1 MLTRDYTYRCLANL
15 YETSS
20 ICLKVG
26 VTVAQFKFTKPKT
39 SKHEG
44 LTSADQ
50 DDKQLNS
57 LSSSLRLV
65 GGSSFSKQAALD
77 QIEVK
82 QLTLATITSMEETRK
97 ILSKWRRQGTRLK
110 DIYLQGIAQ
119 SAKHIGEL
127 WCSDELNFVNVTIAF
142 SRLQRAMH
150 EFSEEFL
157 TEAKAESNGL
167 SLLVMTEP
175 GSHHGLG
182 AFMLSEF
189 FRQAGWQVTLAVP
202 QDIEDFKRIFISDW
216 FDAVVVSMS
225 TDRHIDAVSKATL
238 ELHKSTV
245 NPNLNI
251 YVGGPMA
258 FISPQEMNWEG
269 TVLLITDA
277 EQAVEIV
284 TKNSLA
290 SAQPSNK
297 GARLIKYSE
306 SFDQFS
312 HVSRN

>member
-1 MLTRDYTYRCLANL
+1 MLTRDYTYRGLTNL
-15 YETSS
+15 YDTSS
-20 ICLKVG
+20 IYLKVG
-26 VTVAQFKFTKPKT
+26 VVAAQFKFMNSKT
-39 SKHEG
+39 SKDEA
-44 LTSADQ
+44 LASANQ
-50 DDKQLNS
+50 DDKLLNS

-65 GGSSFSKQAALD
+65 GGSTFSKQAALD

-119 SAKHIGEL
+119 SAKHIGVL
-127 WCSDELNFVNVTIAF
+127 WSSDALDFVNVTIAF

-157 TEAKAESNGL
+157 SEGGGESNGL

-182 AFMLSEF
+182 VFMLSEF
-189 FRQAGWQVTLAVP
+189 FRQAGWQVTLAAP
-202 QDIEDFKRIFISDW
+202 QDIDDFKRIFLSDW
-216 FDAVVVSMS
+216 FDAVVLSIS
-225 TDRHIDAVSKATL
+225 TDRHIDAVSKAML
-238 ELHKSTV
+238 ELNMSTV
-245 NPNLNI
+245 NPKLNI

-258 FISPQEMNWEG
+258 LISPQEINWEG
-269 TVLLITDA
+269 TILLNTDA
-277 EQAVEIV
+277 EQTVEIV
-284 TKNSLA
+284 TKNSLNLTQ
-290 SAQPSNK
+290 STQK
-297 GARLIKYSE
+297 GARPIKYAE